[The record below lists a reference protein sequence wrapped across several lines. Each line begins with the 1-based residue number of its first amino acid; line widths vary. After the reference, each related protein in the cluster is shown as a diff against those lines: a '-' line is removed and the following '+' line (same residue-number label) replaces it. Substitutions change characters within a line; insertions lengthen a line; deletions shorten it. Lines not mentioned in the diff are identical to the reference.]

1 MASAA
6 VNMCA
11 LPSEAAFRS
20 GSSSAVITLAR
31 VSFGMAAHAF
41 LRILKPESEKRR

>member
-6 VNMCA
+6 VNMCP
-11 LPSEAAFRS
+11 LPSETLFKS
-20 GSSSAVITLAR
+20 GSSSALITLAW

-41 LRILKPESEKRR
+41 LRILEPEGEKRR